1 MTAPFSYQFENVYNS
16 MRSPSTVHC
25 KNTGLVNFF
34 SRMLLNE
41 ALSVLTIDGTPDT
54 FPEHYMEYSLF
65 NFGFVS
71 IIDTNKFGVIP
82 QICSIYGYDVF
93 YRPNRVLVSNPL
105 LPTIDVQ
112 IGTECALIQLMPD
125 YSGLLDVVTFYADM
139 MALTAESA
147 GINLINSK
155 LSYVFTVDD
164 KASAETAKKLYDNIA
179 SGMPAAFVGK
189 SHLDK
194 NSWNLFTQNV
204 GQNYIADRNL
214 VDLRNWHNQFLTYI
228 GIPTANID
236 KKERLIKDEVNSNN
250 VQTSALISVWL
261 REIQR
266 GLDVAN
272 RLFGLNM
279 RVRYTFAEMGGDS
292 GGKNDNIVYRSV

>member
-1 MTAPFSYQFENVYNS
+1 MEAPFSYQFENVYNS
-16 MRSPSTVHC
+16 MSSPSTVHC

-34 SRMLLNE
+34 ARMLLNE

-71 IIDTNKFGVIP
+71 IIDTDKFGVIP

-105 LPTIDVQ
+105 LPTIDAQ

-266 GLDVAN
+266 GLDLAN

-279 RVRYTFAEMGGDS
+279 RVRYTFAETGGDS
-292 GGKNDNIVYRSV
+292 CGKNDNIVYRSV

>member
-1 MTAPFSYQFENVYNS
+1 
-16 MRSPSTVHC
+16 
-25 KNTGLVNFF
+25 
-34 SRMLLNE
+34 MLLNE

-71 IIDTNKFGVIP
+71 IIDTDKFGVIP

-266 GLDVAN
+266 GLDIAN

-279 RVRYTFAEMGGDS
+279 RVRYTFAETGGDS
-292 GGKNDNIVYRSV
+292 NGENDNIVYRSV